1 MRLRLPAEFAVTAE
15 LAINPTAIFSERAR
29 RGGLV
34 AAVAVAPACDSVR
47 RRDQDPRPR
56 SPRSV
61 SHIRH
66 YPTLSALFMAWSPGT
81 PPAGFV
87 RRITREPRMLF

>member
-1 MRLRLPAEFAVTAE
+1 
-15 LAINPTAIFSERAR
+15 
-29 RGGLV
+29 
-34 AAVAVAPACDSVR
+34 
-47 RRDQDPRPR
+47 
-56 SPRSV
+56 V